1 MGLSALIRKKLLILD
16 DNGSFAESLA
26 DVISHQGFEV
36 QWASQVAKAR
46 TLARSFLPD
55 VLIVDINLVTT
66 SGIEVAEQFA
76 RESLA
81 NGFVFLTGSVDMD
94 QTHVPEPLKGKA
106 VVLHKPV
113 AKEDLLEAIEA
124 LSGEASGVSKTTDST
139 PSQPS

>member
-1 MGLSALIRKKLLILD
+1 MIQKKLLILD

-26 DVISHQGFEV
+26 DVLSQQGFEV
-36 QWASQVAKAR
+36 SWTAQAAKAR

-55 VLIVDINLVTT
+55 VLIVDINLVTA
-66 SGIEVAEQFA
+66 SGIDVAQQFA
-76 RESLA
+76 RERLA

-94 QTHVPEPLKGKA
+94 QRQIPESLKSIA

-113 AKEDLLEAIEA
+113 AKEDLLEAIAA
-124 LSGEASGVSKTTDST
+124 LGEEVPEVDDGDLSDST